1 MFFLWGSLCIIS
13 FTFAYFLVPVCS
25 LPRSREAFTNT
36 LKQETKGLSLEQV
49 DQMMDEVTPRKS
61 AGWKP
66 HTTFAEATGLAEKG
80 VALENDAHVETAAVE
95 VVQETIRQKSV
106 V

>member
-1 MFFLWGSLCIIS
+1 
-13 FTFAYFLVPVCS
+13 
-25 LPRSREAFTNT
+25 
-36 LKQETKGLSLEQV
+36 
-49 DQMMDEVTPRKS
+49 MDEVTPRKS

-80 VALENDAHVETAAVE
+80 VALENDARVETAAVE